1 MGANSFE
8 MLPPALNNAMSIPAK
23 ESLVNSL
30 IAMSSP
36 RNFKVFPTER
46 AEASN
51 VNLPTGKLRFSSVL
65 IISTPT
71 RAGGADDCN
80 MRSFIHTKDDQHN
93 NRASRM
99 STCGRGLSAPSKC
112 ATCRRAMKIK
122 RRQFLAQTTLGLGA
136 TLVGAPLF
144 SRAEDAKPK
153 FFDPFEP
160 VPLGKTKLKFSRVV
174 LGTGMKGWSR
184 QSNQARLGKEKLE
197 ALIRDSF

>member
-1 MGANSFE
+1 
-8 MLPPALNNAMSIPAK
+8 
-23 ESLVNSL
+23 
-30 IAMSSP
+30 
-36 RNFKVFPTER
+36 
-46 AEASN
+46 
-51 VNLPTGKLRFSSVL
+51 
-65 IISTPT
+65 
-71 RAGGADDCN
+71 
-80 MRSFIHTKDDQHN
+80 
-93 NRASRM
+93 
-99 STCGRGLSAPSKC
+99 
-112 ATCRRAMKIK
+112 MKIK

-197 ALIRDSF
+197 ALIRDSFDRGVRGFDLADLYGTHPYVIPALKGIQRDRFQVISKIWWNKGGIPEPERPDADVVVERFGADAEYQCEFVDAIPQEPSGKYRFCISKVPVTI